1 MEQPDLT
8 PSVYIKRSR
17 TRVAIHRWMIPIVI
31 AAIVAVVPVM
41 LEHTQAPDPSGK
53 LAEER
58 MLQAQSR
65 LTKSQ
70 REITS
75 LTAQLKQRQRE
86 LQAEQHLTRRP
97 DWAGVMMLVAG
108 QFDEKLMLTGIQL
121 DDAKENNVRS
131 ALGPLARDVKDDSVW
146 MILTGVAETNSDV
159 PGLILRLEKLGLFE
173 RIVMTGTQRESFAGS
188 ARTSF
193 TLACRV
199 E

>member
-8 PSVYIKRSR
+8 PNVYIKRTH
-17 TRVAIHRWMIPIVI
+17 TRVALQRWMIPIVVI
-31 AAIVAVVPVM
+31 ALIAVVPVM
-41 LEHTQAPDPSGK
+41 LEHTQAPDASGK

-58 MLQAQSR
+58 MVQAQTR
-65 LTKSQ
+65 LAKSQ

-75 LTAQLKQRQRE
+75 LSALLKQHQRE

-97 DWAGVMMLVAG
+97 DWAGVMTLVAS
-108 QFDEKLMLTGIQL
+108 QFDEQLMLTGVQL
-121 DDAKENNVRS
+121 DDAKNRNVRS
-131 ALGPLARDVKDDSVW
+131 ALGPLSRDVQDDSVW
-146 MILTGVAETNSDV
+146 MILTGVAEANSNV

-173 RIVMTGTQRESFAGS
+173 RIVMTGTQRESFAGNS
-188 ARTSF
+188 RTSF